1 MRIIIDET
9 VHLSI
14 EDFYRA
20 AMHNHITLTFETV
33 ENKKNRLYDSIADLR
48 FYHKIYPKAYMKQEW
63 ADAGW
68 QEFICEDFH
77 FAYES
82 GFDASGEEV
91 VYVHDAIHS
100 LNYH

>member
-48 FYHKIYPKAYMKQEW
+48 FYPRYIQRHT
-63 ADAGW
+63 
-68 QEFICEDFH
+68 
-77 FAYES
+77 
-82 GFDASGEEV
+82 
-91 VYVHDAIHS
+91 
-100 LNYH
+100 

>member
-1 MRIIIDET
+1 
-9 VHLSI
+9 
-14 EDFYRA
+14 
-20 AMHNHITLTFETV
+20 
-33 ENKKNRLYDSIADLR
+33 
-48 FYHKIYPKAYMKQEW
+48 MKQEW

-77 FAYES
+77 IAYES
-82 GFDASGEEV
+82 GFDASGEEI

>member
-1 MRIIIDET
+1 
-9 VHLSI
+9 
-14 EDFYRA
+14 
-20 AMHNHITLTFETV
+20 
-33 ENKKNRLYDSIADLR
+33 
-48 FYHKIYPKAYMKQEW
+48 MKQEW

>member
-14 EDFYRA
+14 ESFYRA

-48 FYHKIYPKAYMKQEW
+48 YYHKIYPKTYNGQMPDGKSSFVRT
-63 ADAGW
+63 
-68 QEFICEDFH
+68 FILPTSPDLMPQ
-77 FAYES
+77 ARK
-82 GFDASGEEV
+82 
-91 VYVHDAIHS
+91 
-100 LNYH
+100 